1 MKKHTEPAV
10 APDTQAVQEKY
21 DKDSR
26 TRKFSSKGT
35 VWTVTILAVL
45 YSLFHLYMVFNPMP
59 ALQQRSIHVAVGLA
73 LVYMLY
79 PMFKKQDRSKL
90 PILDWVLAAASLF
103 TAGYILIEYQ
113 AIVTER
119 GGIPNN
125 VDIIMALLTVLLI
138 LEAARRVT
146 GWILP
151 ILALIFL
158 VYPFISHL
166 DFLPNMMMTRPFD
179 LGDIFGQL
187 YLKTEGLYST
197 AIGASVNFIFLFIL
211 FGAFLQKSGM
221 GQFFNDLA
229 MALAGAQRG
238 GPAKVAVVSSGFMG
252 SINGAAV
259 ANVVST
265 GAFTIPL
272 MKKIGYHKNFA
283 GAVEASASVGGQILP
298 PIMGASAFIMAETTG
313 INYGTI
319 ALAALLPALLYYFAV
334 ILQVHYRAGKRDLK
348 GIPKADLPRV
358 KQVMKERG
366 HLIIPLVGLVVMLF
380 MNMPIPRA
388 AIYTI
393 FLTIIIASL
402 RKTTRMSFKDI
413 FDGLALGAQQ
423 ALSVM
428 IACAVVG
435 IIIGVVSLTS
445 FGAIMTSAIA
455 GLGGGSLFLTLFF
468 TMIAS
473 MVLGMGLP
481 SIPAYIITATMA
493 APALAEF
500 GVPILLAH
508 MFVFY
513 FGIFANVT
521 PPVALAA
528 FAGAGIA
535 DGDPMRTGFQALKLS
550 LAGFLI
556 PFIFI
561 YEPAM
566 LLVDVE
572 GLMTN
577 AREYPLA
584 SFIDVATV
592 LASTT
597 VGLIALSAGLEG
609 FFKTHINPLLRAVLI
624 GSAILLVVPETYTDV
639 IGLSIAIIIFIL
651 NYAKWKKEEPAAA

>member
-1 MKKHTEPAV
+1 
-10 APDTQAVQEKY
+10 
-21 DKDSR
+21 
-26 TRKFSSKGT
+26 
-35 VWTVTILAVL
+35 
-45 YSLFHLYMVFNPMP
+45 
-59 ALQQRSIHVAVGLA
+59 
-73 LVYMLY
+73 
-79 PMFKKQDRSKL
+79 
-90 PILDWVLAAASLF
+90 
-103 TAGYILIEYQ
+103 
-113 AIVTER
+113 
-119 GGIPNN
+119 
-125 VDIIMALLTVLLI
+125 
-138 LEAARRVT
+138 
-146 GWILP
+146 
-151 ILALIFL
+151 
-158 VYPFISHL
+158 
-166 DFLPNMMMTRPFD
+166 
-179 LGDIFGQL
+179 
-187 YLKTEGLYST
+187 
-197 AIGASVNFIFLFIL
+197 
-211 FGAFLQKSGM
+211 
-221 GQFFNDLA
+221 
-229 MALAGAQRG
+229 
-238 GPAKVAVVSSGFMG
+238 
-252 SINGAAV
+252 
-259 ANVVST
+259 
-265 GAFTIPL
+265 
-272 MKKIGYHKNFA
+272 
-283 GAVEASASVGGQILP
+283 
-298 PIMGASAFIMAETTG
+298 
-313 INYGTI
+313 
-319 ALAALLPALLYYFAV
+319 
-334 ILQVHYRAGKRDLK
+334 
-348 GIPKADLPRV
+348 
-358 KQVMKERG
+358 
-366 HLIIPLVGLVVMLF
+366 
-380 MNMPIPRA
+380 
-388 AIYTI
+388 
-393 FLTIIIASL
+393 
-402 RKTTRMSFKDI
+402 
-413 FDGLALGAQQ
+413 
-423 ALSVM
+423 M

-651 NYAKWKKEEPAAA
+651 NYAKWKKKNRQLHKLIKLKTPLQLDKVSG